1 MGILKWGGRWFVR
14 RMLGG
19 WVVVVAVVVREGVVS
34 VRVRVPVPV
43 GIVRR

>member
-1 MGILKWGGRWFVR
+1 MGILRWVGRWFVR

-19 WVVVVAVVVREGVVS
+19 WVVVVRVRVVS
-34 VRVRVPVPV
+34 VRVRVPVRV